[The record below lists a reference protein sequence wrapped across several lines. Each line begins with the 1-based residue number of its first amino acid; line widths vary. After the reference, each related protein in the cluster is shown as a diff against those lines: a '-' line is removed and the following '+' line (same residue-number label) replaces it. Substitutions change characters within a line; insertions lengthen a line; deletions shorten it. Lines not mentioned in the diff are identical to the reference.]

1 MSYGH
6 HFGWSGAAH
15 DSKSSPLAK
24 WIFRTQASGREP
36 VGEEFGDSARDCI
49 LADIGVQS
57 YCVHAFTFMEDPNE
71 APRQAGCCDWQKT
84 VEDMGER
91 AQQMIREE
99 PAKAVGLAVLT
110 GLLLT
115 VFPVGRVLGAL
126 VRLVFALARPL
137 LLTLGALKL
146 YEEFEKKQKP

>member
-1 MSYGH
+1 
-6 HFGWSGAAH
+6 
-15 DSKSSPLAK
+15 
-24 WIFRTQASGREP
+24 
-36 VGEEFGDSARDCI
+36 
-49 LADIGVQS
+49 
-57 YCVHAFTFMEDPNE
+57 MEDPNE
-71 APRQAGCCDWQKT
+71 APRQSGCCDWRQT
-84 VEDMGER
+84 VDNLGER

-137 LLTLGALKL
+137 LLALGAIKL